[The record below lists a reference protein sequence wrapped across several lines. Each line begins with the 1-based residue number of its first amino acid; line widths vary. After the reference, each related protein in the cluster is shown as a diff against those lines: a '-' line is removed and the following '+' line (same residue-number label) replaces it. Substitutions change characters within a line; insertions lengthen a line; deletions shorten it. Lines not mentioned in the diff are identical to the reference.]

1 MRRTRLYFRCF
12 PETSVES
19 KIIAAV
25 DTTLGAEQSMA
36 GLRAQEG
43 EPFGGNLI
51 CDSAGGDMMEVA
63 QISTGNM

>member
-1 MRRTRLYFRCF
+1 
-12 PETSVES
+12 
-19 KIIAAV
+19 
-25 DTTLGAEQSMA
+25 MA

-63 QISTGNM
+63 KSRQAICDVASAEPTP